1 MPLFDNNYNQ
11 PVWHLFEHNKLNK
24 DFLNRMTIKQR
35 THRHEWSNHLYKCH
49 HRFQFFRH
57 VRTIT
62 IQSNHHL
69 LVVLEE
75 GMYKIV
81 QVRNAGEFYGLSQIR
96 EKEYTALSQRLE
108 DYYNNLSN
116 ESLLRDNLVIEG
128 MPYVIQDREKYQRV
142 IVK

>member
-1 MPLFDNNYNQ
+1 
-11 PVWHLFEHNKLNK
+11 
-24 DFLNRMTIKQR
+24 
-35 THRHEWSNHLYKCH
+35 
-49 HRFQFFRH
+49 
-57 VRTIT
+57 
-62 IQSNHHL
+62 
-69 LVVLEE
+69 
-75 GMYKIV
+75 MYKIV